1 MDLTREEI
9 DRYHDEGYLV
19 FPSLI
24 SGDKLAYF
32 KQVLDALVIRAK
44 SMTTS
49 RDGFNLQPDAES
61 QPIPGRLF
69 KIQGVCVVE
78 PLLLDLARAGEIVD
92 RVAALIGPSLH
103 MFGSKFFPMLAHGGT
118 STGWHQDNHYF
129 GTNSDQIVSCGIY
142 LEETD
147 RKNGCLQLVPGSHR
161 TRDLV
166 EHNAGRAAYA
176 HGAWADVDESNAIHL
191 ECPGGTVVLFS
202 ANTLHGAATNTSDRS
217 RYSTAWHYV
226 PADLDL
232 ERFPFGEYEDRH
244 LIRP

>member
-9 DRYHDEGYLV
+9 DRYHHEGYLV
-19 FPSLI
+19 FPGLI
-24 SGDKLAYF
+24 GGDKLAYF
-32 KQVLDALVIRAK
+32 KQVLRRLVARAG

-49 RDGFNLQPDAES
+49 RDGFNLQPDAEGL
-61 QPIPGRLF
+61 PIPGRLS

-78 PLLLDLARAGEIVD
+78 PRLLDLARTGEIVD
-92 RVAALIGPSLH
+92 RVAALIGPRLH

-147 RKNGCLQLVPGSHR
+147 RGNGCLQLVPGSHR
-161 TRDLV
+161 TGDLL
-166 EHNAGRAAYA
+166 EHNAGQATYA
-176 HGAWADVDESNAIHL
+176 HGAWTQVDESTAIHL

-202 ANTLHGAATNTSDRS
+202 ANTLHGAATNSSNRS
-217 RYSTAWHYV
+217 RYSTAWHYL
-226 PADLDL
+226 PADLNL
-232 ERFPFGEYEDRH
+232 EKYPFGEYEDRH